1 MPEKERGKISVSP
14 ITITPLFKGLT
25 RMPAQSNYSRGRDT
39 EYLARNLLVLHGY
52 QVVRSAGSHTPI
64 DLVAW
69 QDGGHPLLIQV
80 KRNSRHLDRTL
91 LVEREYANVI
101 RSLREM
107 PRPIKADVELWV
119 WAPLKGWHFYSVLT
133 DGISEVLDHGM

>member
-1 MPEKERGKISVSP
+1 MGGKNSVSP
-14 ITITPLFKGLT
+14 ITINQIFKGLT

-39 EYLARNLLVLHGY
+39 EYLAREMLIRHGY

-69 QDGGHPLLIQV
+69 QDGGHPRLIQV

-91 LVEREYANVI
+91 LVEREYASVI

-107 PRPIKADVELWV
+107 SRPIKADVELWV
-119 WAPLKGWHFYSVLT
+119 WAPLKGWHFYSVLS

>member
-1 MPEKERGKISVSP
+1 MGGKNSVSP

-25 RMPAQSNYSRGRDT
+25 HMVAQSNYSRGRDT
-39 EYLARNLLVLHGY
+39 EYLARDLLVLHGY

-64 DLVAW
+64 DLVTW

-91 LVEREYANVI
+91 LVEREYASVI

-107 PRPIKADVELWV
+107 SRPIKADVELWV

>member
-1 MPEKERGKISVSP
+1 
-14 ITITPLFKGLT
+14 
-25 RMPAQSNYSRGRDT
+25 MPAQSNYSRGRDT
-39 EYLARNLLVLHGY
+39 EYLAREMLIRHGY

-64 DLVAW
+64 DLVTW

>member
-1 MPEKERGKISVSP
+1 MGGKIPVSL
-14 ITITPLFKGLT
+14 ITITPPFKGLT
-25 RMPAQSNYSRGRDT
+25 DISAQSNYSRGRDT
-39 EYLARNLLVLHGY
+39 EYLARDLLVLHGY

-80 KRNSRHLDRTL
+80 KRNSNHHSRTL
-91 LVEREYANVI
+91 LVEREYASVI

-107 PRPIKADVELWV
+107 SRPIKADVELWV
-119 WAPLKGWHFYSVLT
+119 WAPLKGWHFYSILS